1 MGSSG
6 DMGWGVVYDPRGIC
20 PRAEAAGRCAAP
32 AAARLGA
39 EARARLGAVARLGA
53 DRLARALA
61 ATFLGRA
68 RRLAR
73 TAARPRARFTRL
85 RDVFPV
91 PVLRRALF
99 LAIRRP
105 PFLAGRNNLLWDR
118 GFRALLRRGGWFS
131 FSADRSLA

>member
-91 PVLRRALF
+91 LRRALF

-105 PFLAGRNNLLWDR
+105 PFLAGRSKPFWDR

-131 FSADRSLA
+131 FSEERSLA